1 MPLRQAVQ
9 LRLSVPPHFP
19 SYEPEGWVDI
29 PASQD
34 INALAAQWKAQYAGT
49 WPPTG
54 DMNQQ
59 LTQIEAA
66 KTAFVLWLSQSPRSF
81 NVYSK
86 TTLNV
91 TV

>member
-1 MPLRQAVQ
+1 MPLRQAVSIK
-9 LRLSVPPHFP
+9 LSVPPYFP
-19 SYEPEGWVDI
+19 SYEPEGWVDM
-29 PASQD
+29 PASQGL
-34 INALAAQWKAQYAGT
+34 ATLAAQWKAQYAGT

-66 KTAFVLWLSQSPRSF
+66 KTAFALWLSQSPRSY
-81 NVYSK
+81 NVYSP
-86 TTLNV
+86 TVLEV